1 MKDLKESYEY
11 RLVKQLTAKENRK
24 AVKDTIKRGLLFITF
39 CILGLHAFLNGFL
52 FNFEK
57 SIILWTSGSNP

>member
-1 MKDLKESYEY
+1 MEDLKNSYEY

-24 AVKDTIKRGLLFITF
+24 AVKDTIEKGILFITF

-52 FNFEK
+52 WLLK
-57 SIILWTSGSNP
+57 S